1 MKNQIDIITLKVEL
15 LLGSVFFQLTVVV
28 VIDSY
33 ILYLEKN
40 LSSTYYVF
48 DDSFLFF
55 VFIFVCHLNFFI
67 TYQFAEKSFFFWM
80 KEIKG
85 LNTD

>member
-28 VIDSY
+28 VVIDSY

-40 LSSTYYVF
+40 LSSTHYVF

-55 VFIFVCHLNFFI
+55 VFIFVCLI
-67 TYQFAEKSFFFWM
+67 TSS
-80 KEIKG
+80 
-85 LNTD
+85 

>member
-55 VFIFVCHLNFFI
+55 VFIFVCLI
-67 TYQFAEKSFFFWM
+67 TSS
-80 KEIKG
+80 
-85 LNTD
+85 